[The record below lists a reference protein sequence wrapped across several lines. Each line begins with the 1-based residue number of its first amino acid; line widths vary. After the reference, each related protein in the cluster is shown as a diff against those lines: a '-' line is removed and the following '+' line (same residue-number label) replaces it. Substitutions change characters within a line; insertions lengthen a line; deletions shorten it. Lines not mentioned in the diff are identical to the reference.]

1 MHYINKTKQTAPSGA
16 WLTKDLTNKAGEE
29 FLRCGRGLQRKTSRR
44 FTPLAS
50 WVAACVLLFSPSLPV
65 HGGWLKPD
73 VDFSSYDV
81 PLYDQIV
88 NRIKAKV
95 SARLGKGQ
103 NKKDRYFIIPFACQ
117 HRRLNRKLSQ
127 SYI

>member
-1 MHYINKTKQTAPSGA
+1 MHHINKTKENAPSGA
-16 WLTKDLTNKAGEE
+16 RLTSDLTNKAGKE
-29 FLRCGRGLQRKTSRR
+29 FLGCGRRLQRKTSRR

-73 VDFSSYDV
+73 VDFSNYDV

-95 SARLGKGQ
+95 SARLGNGE
-103 NKKDRYFIIPFACQ
+103 NKKDRYFI
-117 HRRLNRKLSQ
+117 
-127 SYI
+127 